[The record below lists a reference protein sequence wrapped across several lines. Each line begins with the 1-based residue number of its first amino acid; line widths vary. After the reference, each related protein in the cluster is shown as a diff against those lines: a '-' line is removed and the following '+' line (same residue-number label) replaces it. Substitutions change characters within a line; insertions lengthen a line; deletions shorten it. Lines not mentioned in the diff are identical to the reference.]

1 MKSIALKTN
10 EPLIRVV
17 ADHIHYRHS
26 NRQLNETCCSAHY
39 SWIRTPSFS
48 AERGVVEFSNVI

>member
-17 ADHIHYRHS
+17 PDHINYHHY
-26 NRQLNETCCSAHY
+26 NCQQN
-39 SWIRTPSFS
+39 
-48 AERGVVEFSNVI
+48 